1 VTIRFPWQ
9 RRPLS
14 VFVLAAVAALGL
26 FVRPIGGVEGGQ
38 SRREADGARLLR
50 GAVDLHWHVDASH
63 RGSEFYQRGDVAT
76 VKLARSRGMRALVLK
91 HHNEPTA
98 GLAYIVRLEVPDF
111 DVFGGIVLNL
121 PNGGIN
127 PAAVKFM
134 ATETKGA
141 IGRVVWMPAGDTEA
155 EARASKEP
163 NRPFVRVS
171 QDGRLLPEVKEVIS
185 VIAKHRLALASGH
198 IAPEDALMVF
208 REARSQGVERMIATH
223 PMELAGKMTLPQMQE
238 AAKLGAIIEVDFRN
252 ALQDGRMDNIRA
264 LGPEHCFISEFWTKN
279 EFPVQYA
286 GLDGVGAFAAVMREH
301 GFTDADLDIMFK
313 RNPARLLGLP
323 VQ

>member
-1 VTIRFPWQ
+1 MRMTWKPGALGIF
-9 RRPLS
+9 LLA
-14 VFVLAAVAALGL
+14 VFTALGL
-26 FVRPIGGVEGGQ
+26 YARSVGEVEAGQ

-50 GAVDLHWHVDASH
+50 GAIDMHWHVDASH
-63 RGSEFYQRGDVAT
+63 RGSEFYSRGSVAN
-76 VKLARSRGMRALVLK
+76 VRLARSRGMRALVLK

-127 PAAVKFM
+127 PAAVRFM

-141 IGRVVWMPAGDTEA
+141 IGRVVWMPAFDTEA

-171 QDGRLLPEVKEVIS
+171 QGGKLLPEVKEVIS
-185 VIAKHRLALASGH
+185 VIAKHGLALASGH

-208 REARSQGVERMIATH
+208 REARSQGVDRLIATH

-252 ALQDGRMDNIRA
+252 ALQDGRVNNIRA

-279 EFPVQYA
+279 EFPVEYA
-286 GLDGVGAFAAVMREH
+286 GLDGVGAFAAAMREH

-313 RNPARLLGLP
+313 KNPARLLGLP
-323 VQ
+323 AQ

>member
-1 VTIRFPWQ
+1 M
-9 RRPLS
+9 
-14 VFVLAAVAALGL
+14 
-26 FVRPIGGVEGGQ
+26 
-38 SRREADGARLLR
+38 
-50 GAVDLHWHVDASH
+50 HWHVDASH

-76 VKLARSRGMRALVLK
+76 VRLARSRGMRALVLK

-98 GLAYIVRLEVPDF
+98 GLAYVVRLEVPDF

-134 ATETKGA
+134 ATETKGN

-171 QDGRLLPEVKEVIS
+171 QGGKLLPEVKEVIS
-185 VIAKHRLALASGH
+185 VIARHRLALASGH

-208 REARSQGVERMIATH
+208 REARSQGVERLIATH

-252 ALQDGRMDNIRA
+252 ALEGGRVDNIRA
-264 LGPEHCFISEFWTKN
+264 LGPEHCLISEFWTKN
-279 EFPVQYA
+279 EFPVEYA
-286 GLDGVGAFAAVMREH
+286 GLDGVGAFAAAMRGH

-323 VQ
+323 AQ